1 MIRIF
6 VIARASLPT
15 FVLNNFLIYIFFP
28 QMDQII
34 DPTVDSTYKD
44 IWMATAKV
52 GQSRRKVL
60 WYSDM

>member
-60 WYSDM
+60 WCSDM